1 MRLSGFAVRIAP
13 FPRAIPLCCQGLK
26 RQPTRIRI
34 ERQQGP
40 PALRRAILGGSQ
52 AEFLVASLSGSHPI
66 FLTPLAKQA
75 MFVKALNKTEHPRD
89 RPLTN
94 KLSYPST
101 HTHIMVMMMGRP
113 SVAELLLQRGADP
126 NRPDPRTGSL
136 PAHDAARE
144 GFLDTLQVLCG
155 GGARL
160 DLKDRWG
167 RLPLDLATGNVHSH
181 VVSYSAEA
189 ESAP

>member
-1 MRLSGFAVRIAP
+1 MEPAGSNRGTDQLATAAALGDLEAVRRLLDAGADP
-13 FPRAIPLCCQGLK
+13 NAVNSFGS
-26 RQPTRIRI
+26 
-34 ERQQGP
+34 
-40 PALRRAILGGSQ
+40 ALS
-52 AEFLVASLSGSHPI
+52 P
-66 FLTPLAKQA
+66 
-75 MFVKALNKTEHPRD
+75 
-89 RPLTN
+89 
-94 KLSYPST
+94 
-101 HTHIMVMMMGRP
+101 VMMMGSP

-126 NRPDPRTGSL
+126 NRPDPCTGSL

-144 GFLDTLQVLCG
+144 GFLDTLQVLRQ

-189 ESAP
+189 ENAP